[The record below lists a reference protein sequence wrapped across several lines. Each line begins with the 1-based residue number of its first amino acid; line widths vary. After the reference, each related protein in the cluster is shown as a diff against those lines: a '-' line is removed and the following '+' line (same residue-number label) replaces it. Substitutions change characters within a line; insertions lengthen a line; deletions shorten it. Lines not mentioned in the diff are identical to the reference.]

1 MNHLVIIKSFSKGI
15 SLILDKDADFEDLL
29 REVVTRFMESSDFF
43 KDARI
48 ALSFE
53 GRLLSTEE
61 EERIIDAIEQ
71 NSRVKVVC
79 ILDKDET
86 SNKIYIK
93 ALEQLD
99 PHVSPDASHEE
110 CQIHFGSL
118 SNGET
123 LESNKSLL
131 ILGDVSEG
139 ALVVSDR
146 SVFVLGTL
154 EGEVFCG
161 NDKTNQGQV
170 MIYAHNFVPT
180 RVKIGPF
187 RINDKELK
195 SKKHFMKK
203 CAQIAYLQDDKIVV
217 ENFNSSIWNTLK
229 LF

>member
-99 PHVSPDASHEE
+99 PHVSPDASHE
-110 CQIHFGSL
+110 Q
-118 SNGET
+118 
-123 LESNKSLL
+123 
-131 ILGDVSEG
+131 
-139 ALVVSDR
+139 
-146 SVFVLGTL
+146 
-154 EGEVFCG
+154 
-161 NDKTNQGQV
+161 
-170 MIYAHNFVPT
+170 
-180 RVKIGPF
+180 
-187 RINDKELK
+187 
-195 SKKHFMKK
+195 
-203 CAQIAYLQDDKIVV
+203 
-217 ENFNSSIWNTLK
+217 
-229 LF
+229 